1 MYKHALKRVIDILLS
16 TMGILFLSFPMLIIA
31 VAIKLDS
38 PGPVFFKQKRVGLH
52 KKHFM
57 ILKFRTMRTDTPHD
71 APTHELSDPKRWIT
85 KVGGFLRK
93 TSLDE
98 LPQLFNI
105 WVGHM
110 SVIGPRPALWNQFDL
125 IEERDKYGAN
135 DVRPGLT
142 GWAQINGRD
151 ELEIEVK
158 ARLDGE
164 YVERM
169 GFGFDV
175 KCFFGTITSVLR
187 SDGVVEGGTGEMK
200 KDAAAAETTE
210 TAIEEEDTTSVN

>member
-1 MYKHALKRVIDILLS
+1 MYNKFFKRAIDIILS
-16 TMGILFLSFPMLIIA
+16 GAGIVVLSLPMLIIA
-31 VAIKLDS
+31 LAIKIDS
-38 PGPVFFKQKRVGLH
+38 KGPVLFKQKRVG
-52 KKHFM
+52 KDKEHFM

-71 APTHELSDPKRWIT
+71 APTHELSDPKKWIT

-105 WVGHM
+105 FAGQM

-125 IEERDKYGAN
+125 IAERDKYGAN

-151 ELEIEVK
+151 ELEIDVK
-158 ARLDGE
+158 AKLDGE
-164 YVERM
+164 YIEKIS
-169 GFGFDV
+169 FGFDV
-175 KCFFGTITSVLR
+175 KCFFGTIKSVLK

-200 KDAAAAETTE
+200 KQEVSEKQEINAK
-210 TAIEEEDTTSVN
+210 